1 MKPWIPWIPWVLA
14 VAVALAVPLVASDF
28 WLFIAI
34 QALAFGLYAMSFNL
48 LLGYGGM
55 LSFGHAAYFGL
66 GGYAVAILMDKAGVP
81 MWVGLC
87 GAPFLAAAAAA
98 LVGYFS
104 VKLTGIYF
112 AMLTFAFQMLFYTV
126 ALKAT
131 GLTGG
136 DDGITGLARPGALVD
151 PALLY
156 GFVLIIV
163 ALAVGGLYRIVVS
176 PFGQTLRAARENARR
191 VQYLGVNVRAHQ
203 WAAFVIAG
211 AFAGLAGGL
220 FAVSTGSVFPG
231 WLDWT
236 ASATPVVMAV
246 LGGLRVFLGPV
257 IGAIVYVA
265 LETVISG
272 YTEFWP
278 LFMGATIVALV
289 LLLPGGILGS
299 RFGRAGS

>member
-1 MKPWIPWIPWVLA
+1 MKPWIPWAPWALAAA
-14 VAVALAVPLVASDF
+14 VAAAVLLAASDF

-34 QALAFGLYAMSFNL
+34 QALAFALYAMSFNL

-66 GGYAVAILMDKAGVP
+66 GGYAVAILMGKAGLP

-87 GAPFLAAAAAA
+87 GAPVLAAAAAG

-156 GFVLIIV
+156 AFVLVVV

-176 PFGQTLRAARENARR
+176 PFGQTLRATRENARR
-191 VQYLGVNVRAHQ
+191 VQYLGVDVRTHK
-203 WAAFVIAG
+203 WAAFVVAG

-220 FAVSTGSVFPG
+220 YAVSTGSVFPG

-257 IGAIVYVA
+257 VGAVVYVV

-272 YTEFWP
+272 HTELWP

-299 RFGRAGS
+299 RLGRAGS